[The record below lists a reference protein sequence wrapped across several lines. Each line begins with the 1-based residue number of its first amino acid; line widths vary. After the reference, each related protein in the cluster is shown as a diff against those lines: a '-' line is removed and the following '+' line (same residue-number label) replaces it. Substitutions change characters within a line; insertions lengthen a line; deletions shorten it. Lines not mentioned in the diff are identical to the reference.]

1 MNYMKLLEHV
11 LLIEEIIILFIEEI
25 IMLFIEEIKDA
36 RYHSVLAG
44 ELTSSNDEIL
54 SICMRYVNKE
64 KKFVKCFWIFC
75 LWRELLV
82 NA

>member
-25 IMLFIEEIKDA
+25 KDA
-36 RYHSVLAG
+36 WYHSVLAG
-44 ELTSSNDEIL
+44 KLTSSNDEIL
-54 SICMRYVNKE
+54 SICVRYVNKE
-64 KKFVKCFWIFC
+64 KKFVKCFRIFC